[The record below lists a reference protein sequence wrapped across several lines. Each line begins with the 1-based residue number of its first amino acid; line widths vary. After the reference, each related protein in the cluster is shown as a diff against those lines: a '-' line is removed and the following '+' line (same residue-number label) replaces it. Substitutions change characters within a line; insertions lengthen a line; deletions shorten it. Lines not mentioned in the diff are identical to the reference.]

1 MKKKSKLHLH
11 YLYFT
16 PILPNTP
23 IFSFFGITL
32 TPFNKMVLINGYN
45 FMLNDEITIFFFSTL
60 TQPHNIL
67 VPNPP

>member
-1 MKKKSKLHLH
+1 MKKKVNCTCITYILLQF
-11 YLYFT
+11 YL
-16 PILPNTP
+16 ILQ
-23 IFSFFGITL
+23 FLVFFGITL

-45 FMLNDEITIFFFSTL
+45 FMLNDEIAIFFFSTL